1 MPSYGGVSAASTGI
15 AGSGVGIGVGAAVG
29 VGIFVGSGV
38 GVSVLVG
45 TGVSTPGVATG
56 SWATRASTV
65 AATLGVGSAEGT
77 SALEQ
82 ASMRVP
88 MNTARTTVSL

>member
-1 MPSYGGVSAASTGI
+1 MSLAAVSGGLNGGVSRGI
-15 AGSGVGIGVGAAVG
+15 DVGVGAGVGI
-29 VGIFVGSGV
+29 
-38 GVSVLVG
+38 
-45 TGVSTPGVATG
+45 STVGVATG

-65 AATLGVGSAEGT
+65 AATFGVGSAEGT